1 MEIGSGSSSNKVIP
15 ESIVEAVKRTSSNI
29 DEVKANLEEFLSY
42 CTNET
47 LSRMEHLERAQ
58 ALLLIAKA
66 TTILFALRLR
76 CKGVD
81 PDDHPVK
88 KEFERLSLYQ
98 EKLHQ
103 CMNLSKAPLRPS
115 ATINPQAAARFI
127 EHSLPDLSSEQK
139 QSMRKI
145 SQGEGPRSKY
155 LDRSLQKK
163 RKYQS
168 AEKQSVRSAAQEFLE
183 KAARELLG
191 DNKNGVKGP
200 LQLEDSD
207 DDVIILD

>member
-1 MEIGSGSSSNKVIP
+1 MESGSSSKVIP
-15 ESIVEAVKRTSSNI
+15 ESVMEAVKRTSSNL
-29 DEVKANLEEFLSY
+29 DEVKANLEEFMSY
-42 CTNET
+42 CDTET
-47 LSRMEHLERAQ
+47 LAAMEPLERAR

-66 TTILFALRLR
+66 NTTIFALRLR

-88 KEFERLSLYQ
+88 KEFERLRLYQ
-98 EKLHQ
+98 EKLDR
-103 CMNLSKAPLRPS
+103 CIDLNKAPLRPS

-139 QSMRKI
+139 KSMRGI
-145 SQGEGPRSKY
+145 SRGEARGFKY
-155 LDRSLQKK
+155 MNSNLQKK

-168 AEKQSVRSAAQEFLE
+168 EKQSVRSATQDFLE

-200 LQLEDSD
+200 LQPKDSD
-207 DDVIILD
+207 DDVVILD